1 MSWAAPLVH
10 ELILE
15 LGSSYGLPVIGPCN
29 YRPVITAV
37 ITVIQNPVFQLPV
50 ICKGRLLIRAF
61 PPLGPG
67 RAARFIAWSIP
78 MATLRNQR
86 GEPLLGGDGQEIKE
100 GSVVVDDI

>member
-1 MSWAAPLVH
+1 M
-10 ELILE
+10 
-15 LGSSYGLPVIGPCN
+15 
-29 YRPVITAV
+29 
-37 ITVIQNPVFQLPV
+37 
-50 ICKGRLLIRAF
+50 IRAF

>member
-1 MSWAAPLVH
+1 M
-10 ELILE
+10 
-15 LGSSYGLPVIGPCN
+15 
-29 YRPVITAV
+29 
-37 ITVIQNPVFQLPV
+37 
-50 ICKGRLLIRAF
+50 LIRAS

-67 RAARFIAWSIP
+67 RAARLAWSIP